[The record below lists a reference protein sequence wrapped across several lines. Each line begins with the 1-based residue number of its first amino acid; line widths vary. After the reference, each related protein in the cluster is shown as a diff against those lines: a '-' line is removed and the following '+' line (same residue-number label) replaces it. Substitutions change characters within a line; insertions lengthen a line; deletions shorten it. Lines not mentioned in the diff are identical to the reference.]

1 MSKVELYDLTLPL
14 SPRTPVHPGDPEV
27 RFTQARSHANDGYQV
42 TQISLGS
49 HTGTHLD
56 APRHFLPRGA
66 TLDEYPLERLVGP
79 GVVVDCR
86 PGGDA
91 GPTMTGVTQEPL
103 CIDAAHLSERM
114 APFRFAAG
122 GIVILWTEGALLTSG
137 AAEILM
143 SADPGLVGTD
153 SPSLDCD
160 PYPVHQILLGRGI
173 LIAENLHGLDR
184 LGPGPATFAFLPLAL
199 LDTDGAPVRAIA
211 WR

>member
-1 MSKVELYDLTLPL
+1 MELYDLSLPL

-27 RFTQARSHANDGYQV
+27 CFTLARSHAKDGYQV

-56 APRHFLPRGA
+56 APRHFLPHGA

-79 GVVVDCR
+79 GVLVDCR
-86 PGGDA
+86 PNRTA
-91 GPTMTGVTQEPL
+91 GPATTGVTREPP
-103 CIDAAHLSERM
+103 CVDAALLSERM

-122 GIVILWTEGALLTSG
+122 GIVILWTEGALLT
-137 AAEILM
+137 ADATEILL

-153 SPSLDCD
+153 SSSLDCD
-160 PYPVHQILLGRGI
+160 PYPVHQILLSRGI
-173 LIAENLHGLDR
+173 LIAENLCGLDR